1 MGYIN
6 KNKMAETGHVDLNS
20 IESYIRNKTY
30 PEKLKDKGRK
40 ANFRKAC
47 KKFTIADG
55 HLTYKGKRRVIFEE
69 SRKRSI
75 IHDVHEGISD
85 SPEAVAL
92 SGHRGRESTNQII
105 SERFYWH
112 GMVDDVN
119 NYIKTCQ
126 KCQHQGKI
134 FKKISPDLQSIPI
147 ESEVMKQVGV
157 DLCNYELIPEV
168 DEFKHLIVLIDYFSK
183 WSEVKPVKDKS
194 APTVAAFLYKVTC
207 ATAALRFKLMAKV
220 KNSSTKCRISF
231 LK

>member
-1 MGYIN
+1 MVIFECFLAFVYDTLALGYIN

-20 IESYIRNKTY
+20 IENYIRNKTY
-30 PEKLKDKGRK
+30 PEKLKGKGRK

-55 HLTYKGKRRVIFEE
+55 HLTYKGKRRVIFEK
-69 SRKRSI
+69 SRKQSI

-92 SGHRGRESTNQII
+92 SGHRGRESTYQKI

-112 GMVDDVN
+112 GMVDDVK

-157 DLCNYELIPEV
+157 DLCNLPEV
-168 DEFKHLIVLIDYFSK
+168 DGFKHLIVLIDYFSK

-194 APTVAAFLYKVTC
+194 APIVAAFLYEVM
-207 ATAALRFKLMAKV
+207 ATRLL
-220 KNSSTKCRISF
+220 
-231 LK
+231 

>member
-20 IESYIRNKTY
+20 TENYIRNKTY

-47 KKFTIADG
+47 KKITLADV

-69 SRKRSI
+69 SRKQSI

-92 SGHRGRESTNQII
+92 SGHRGRESTYQKI

-112 GMVDDVN
+112 GMVDDVK
-119 NYIKTCQ
+119 NYIKICQ
-126 KCQHQGKI
+126 
-134 FKKISPDLQSIPI
+134 KKISPDLQSIPI
-147 ESEVMKQVGV
+147 ESELMKQVGV
-157 DLCNYELIPEV
+157 DLCDLPEV
-168 DEFKHLIVLIDYFSK
+168 DGFKHLIVLIDDFSK

-194 APTVAAFLYKVTC
+194 APTVAAFLYEVMC
-207 ATAALRFKLMAKV
+207 RHGCFKIQINDQGKEFVNEVSNKLLEM
-220 KNSSTKCRISF
+220 TGTE
-231 LK
+231 